1 MVRKLF
7 LLLLVAAAFT
17 AGCSMTTVHDEW
29 KEPGTRGHSFKSF
42 LVIGLPDNSPIGNE
56 CADEF
61 VKHLKERGV
70 KATAGYAVLP
80 PRSQREAVMAKARE
94 IGSYAVLV
102 STFRERRS
110 QLDIY
115 PSQDQSLL
123 LWPDLYMWS
132 PDQVVEN
139 NYDVFAT
146 FLYDSTTGQPVW
158 SALSD
163 TLAGQSERK
172 VLKSYVKAILRKM
185 EKEGL
190 LPK

>member
-1 MVRKLF
+1 MIRKLF
-7 LLLLVAAAFT
+7 LLLLMAAAFT

-29 KEPGTRGHSFKSF
+29 KEPGIRGHSFSSF
-42 LVIGLPDNSPIGNE
+42 LVIGLPENSAIGNE

-61 VKHLKERGV
+61 VKQLKERRV
-70 KATAGYAVLP
+70 EATAGYAVLP
-80 PRSQREAVMAKARE
+80 PGSQREAVMAKARE
-94 IGSYAVLV
+94 IGSYGVLV

-115 PSQDQSLL
+115 PSRDQSLL
-123 LWPDLYMWS
+123 LWPDLYQWS

-139 NYDVFAT
+139 KYDVFAT
-146 FLYDSTTGQPVW
+146 FLYDSTTGQPAW

-172 VLKSYVKAILRKM
+172 VLKSYVKAILKKM